1 MPLLK
6 KMPFA
11 LVATPEDLKPHEE
24 VWQIRFTGEIFR
36 DYSEYLSRLN
46 LFRQR
51 MWTCS
56 TTGKGHLTYEEAL
69 VSEQQANARVQQ
81 FPENFKS
88 FVLHNVQYS
97 TLKINELATIIL
109 EKLKNTY
116 VKDEE
121 LLGKIEDSFHP
132 CKITKI
138 LTCKGG
144 TSYEVDWLGE
154 PKKSS
159 STLEENELCRKKIP
173 FTKNLLRLFI
183 KESTFHNN
191 PWIVRNDLVKLYG
204 LTSTPPPEIADKI
217 IIQPGVDAVTSKKLK
232 GKENL
237 HPNTNAQPN
246 KTVQKENQLKIEKI
260 VYPIEDL
267 LVKPD
272 VDDPTFSARP
282 VPSVNFL
289 IPNDEVGKLLMVWDF
304 LSYFSK
310 NLRLSPF
317 SLSDFEE
324 AVSYNGES
332 SLIVEAHVALLT
344 LLIKENDKFNSFIE
358 QRGKEE
364 KIALNAWVDY
374 LCDYL
379 EMDTGT
385 EFANHIANIKHGK
398 YFSLHVHDKL
408 EILSNLINQA
418 ITTESIKGEVDDCIQ
433 KQIELKADKREE
445 DLEEIRKKREA
456 KRLKKETNSE
466 IILGSMN
473 SDEKPS
479 MEVPSS
485 CPSVHQS
492 NGGSKLDVLASRRA
506 IMMRNLALEKE
517 KEIVKRKELQKMREE
532 SRAKAEEAKER
543 NLKRK
548 RNELFELEMEKL
560 QRWPNSLG
568 KDRDYNTYW
577 FFKRDGRLFVQSLD
591 DKNWGFYSSKEE
603 LDSLICSLNPKG
615 VRELALK
622 NRLEKYYTSIC
633 TAFQKRSKQIIRKAK
648 LEDTSVLRRSIR
660 VSAPQKNEQDAPS
673 FLKYVNI
680 LRK

>member
-11 LVATPEDLKPHEE
+11 LVASPEDLKPHEE

-36 DYSEYLSRLN
+36 DYSEYLTRLN
-46 LFRQR
+46 LCRQR

-81 FPENFKS
+81 FPEIFKS

-97 TLKINELATIIL
+97 TLKINELATMIL
-109 EKLKNTY
+109 EKLKNAY
-116 VKDEE
+116 VQGEE

-132 CKITKI
+132 CKIIKI
-138 LTCKGG
+138 LICKGG
-144 TSYEVDWLGE
+144 TSYEVDWLSE

-173 FTKNLLRLFI
+173 FTKNLLKLFI

-191 PWIVRNDLVKLYG
+191 PWIVRNSLVKLYG
-204 LTSTPPPEIADKI
+204 LTSTLPPEIADKI
-217 IIQPGVDAVTSKKLK
+217 TIQPGVDAVTSKKLK
-232 GKENL
+232 EKENI
-237 HPNTNAQPN
+237 HPNQTNAQIN
-246 KTVQKENQLKIEKI
+246 KTMQKEHQLKIEKI

-267 LVKPD
+267 LVKPT
-272 VDDPTFSARP
+272 VDDPKFSARP

-289 IPNDEVGKLLMVWDF
+289 IPIDEVGNLLMVWDF
-304 LSYFSK
+304 LSCFGK

-317 SLSDFEE
+317 SLSNFEE

-332 SLIVEAHVALLT
+332 NLIVEAHVALLT
-344 LLIKENDKFNSFIE
+344 LLIKENDEFNSFVQ
-358 QRGKEE
+358 QREKEE
-364 KIALNAWVDY
+364 KIALNAWMDY

-379 EMDTGT
+379 EMDNGT
-385 EFANHIANIKHGK
+385 EFANHIVNIKHGK
-398 YFSLHVHDKL
+398 YFSLHVRDKL
-408 EILSNLINQA
+408 EILSNLIHQA
-418 ITTESIKGEVDDCIQ
+418 IRTESIKGEVDDCIQ
-433 KQIELKADKREE
+433 KQIELKANKREE
-445 DLEEIRKKREA
+445 DLEGIRKKREA
-456 KRLKKETNSE
+456 KRLKKEANSE
-466 IILGSMN
+466 TTLGSMN
-473 SDEKPS
+473 NDEKS

-485 CPSVHQS
+485 NPPVHQC
-492 NGGSKLDVLASRRA
+492 NGESKLDVLASRRA
-506 IMMRNLALEKE
+506 IMMQNLALEKE
-517 KEIVKRKELQKMREE
+517 KEIVKKKELQKMREE
-532 SRAKAEEAKER
+532 SRAKAEEARER

-548 RNELFELEMEKL
+548 RNEFFELEMEKL

-591 DKNWGFYSSKEE
+591 NKNWGFYSSKEE

-622 NRLEKYYTSIC
+622 NRLEKYYTRIC
-633 TAFQKRSKQIIRKAK
+633 TAFQKRSKEIIRKAK

-660 VSAPQKNEQDAPS
+660 VSAPQKNDQDAPS
-673 FLKYVNI
+673 FLKYVNM